1 MIHFNSQ
8 PHEEA
13 DTGYAYRHYI
23 LIISTHSL
31 TKRLTFAT
39 FFFCYFYFISTHSLT
54 KRLTA
59 GKARFFPGCEHFNS
73 QPHEEADSS
82 RSVHKRRRS
91 ISTHSLTK
99 RLTSDDASEVIYQ
112 KVFQLTASRRGWRGA
127 RISITYQL
135 NISTHS
141 LTKRL
146 TAYTF

>member
-73 QPHEEADSS
+73 QPHEEADGVYLL
-82 RSVHKRRRS
+82 SVPPTS
-91 ISTHSLTK
+91 IISTHSLTK
-99 RLTSDDASEVIYQ
+99 RLT
-112 KVFQLTASRRGWRGA
+112 
-127 RISITYQL
+127 TYPG
-135 NISTHS
+135 
-141 LTKRL
+141 
-146 TAYTF
+146 

>member
-99 RLTSDDASEVIYQ
+99 RLTRRSYFHNLPVKYFNSQPHEEADGTAERLEDGQE
-112 KVFQLTASRRGWRGA
+112 VFQLTASRRG
-127 RISITYQL
+127 
-135 NISTHS
+135 
-141 LTKRL
+141 
-146 TAYTF
+146 